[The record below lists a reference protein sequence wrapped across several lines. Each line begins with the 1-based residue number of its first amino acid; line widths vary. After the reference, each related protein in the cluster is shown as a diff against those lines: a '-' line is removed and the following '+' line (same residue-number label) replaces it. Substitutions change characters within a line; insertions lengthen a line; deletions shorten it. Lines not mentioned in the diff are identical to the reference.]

1 MNNPTIPDELTI
13 DAPVVTPKS
22 GPPHHVER
30 LDRSMR
36 IERVGSACRTLEI
49 LSTCLGWGLPVLG
62 VLSGIEGMLE
72 MRMIGIYGADWSNW
86 TGAVFRLTYQL
97 MAYCLAGLGTF
108 ALLRLLASVVRAYFE
123 YLSLVS
129 QSSAVQTDRGVMAIE
144 LLVKAVESW
153 NGRMTPPSVAND
165 VRARSL
171 AEIEG
176 AIRASRWDQAVT
188 LLGDSDAVFP
198 DDPTLVRL
206 REELSNAIQKA
217 NRDQLAQLEVARQV
231 NDIDRVFEIYHAL
244 IPTLDN
250 DARISLDRELAK
262 WFMTAIHRRLRT
274 GTIQIDVVQLVSR
287 IADVFSNTVEGA
299 SLRASL
305 PTLRRSVGLCPRCS
319 RPYAGLYDACP
330 ECLKAG
336 TSEP

>member
-1 MNNPTIPDELTI
+1 MNNPTIPDERPI
-13 DAPVVTPKS
+13 DGAVVTPKS
-22 GPPHHVER
+22 GPRHHVEG

-62 VLSGIEGMLE
+62 LLSGIEGLLE
-72 MRMIGIYGADWSNW
+72 MRMIGIYRANWGDW
-86 TGAVFRLTYQL
+86 TGSVLRLTYRL

-108 ALLRLLASVVRAYFE
+108 AFLRLLASVVRAYFE
-123 YLSLVS
+123 HLSLVS
-129 QSSAVQTDRGVMAIE
+129 QNSAVQTDRGVMAIE
-144 LLVKAVESW
+144 RLAKAVESW
-153 NGRMTPPSVAND
+153 NGAMTPASVAND

-171 AEIEG
+171 AEIEE

-188 LLGDSDAVFP
+188 LLDDSDAVFP
-198 DDPTLVRL
+198 DEPALVRL
-206 REELSNAIQKA
+206 RQELSNAIQKA

-231 NDIDRVFEIYHAL
+231 NDFDRVLEIYHAL
-244 IPTLDN
+244 IPTLES

-287 IADVFSNTVEGA
+287 IADVFSTTVEGA

-319 RPYAGLYDACP
+319 RPYAGLADACP
-330 ECLKAG
+330 ECLTAG